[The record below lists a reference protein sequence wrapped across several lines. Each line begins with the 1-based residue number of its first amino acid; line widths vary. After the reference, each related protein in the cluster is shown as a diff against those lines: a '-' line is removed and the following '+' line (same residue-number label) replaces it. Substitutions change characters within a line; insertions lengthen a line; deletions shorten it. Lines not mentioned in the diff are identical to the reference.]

1 MDSPLG
7 SYVFDQTLTGQA
19 TFGFVSVYNA
29 GSKTPTVKTDIVF
42 YVADLNFHS
51 TSYDWLV
58 VVVSATV
65 SSIRC

>member
-7 SYVFDQTLTGQA
+7 SYVFDQTLTDQA
-19 TFGFVSVYNA
+19 TFGFVSVYKA
-29 GSKTPTVKTDIVF
+29 GSKMLTVKTDIVF
-42 YVADLNFHS
+42 YVADLNFYS

-58 VVVSATV
+58 VVVSVTV